1 MTETQTGTM
10 VCYTGT
16 PEFQAAIG
24 GYNGTDHLLTQ
35 RSDNGPDIWSS
46 RFRVGTCG
54 SLPKTQPYIMI
65 AAGIIAAALFYQML
79 G

>member
-1 MTETQTGTM
+1 MTEIPNGTV

-16 PEFQAAIG
+16 PEFQAVIG

-35 RSDNGPDIWSS
+35 RSDNGPDTYTS

-54 SLPKTQPYIMI
+54 TAAKPLTCIMI
-65 AAGIIAAALFYQML
+65 AAGIIVAVLLYKML
-79 G
+79 R